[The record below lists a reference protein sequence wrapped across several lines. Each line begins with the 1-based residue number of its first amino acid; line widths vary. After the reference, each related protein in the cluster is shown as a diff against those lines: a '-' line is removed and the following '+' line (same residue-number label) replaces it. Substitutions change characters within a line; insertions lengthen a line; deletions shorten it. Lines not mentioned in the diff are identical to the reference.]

1 MLKQKVILKSIY
13 CISVFCSIFLI
24 YSIVM
29 NSYESKRMNEVEKTK
44 YTDIITSMDTREI
57 ITEDYQLIKLN
68 SFPSI
73 ELKENE
79 QVVLLRV
86 FDTTAKNKDAVFIVN
101 YNQNPPSVYLVNGNG
116 FFTTNYYASQNLDLI
131 LLILVLSMIENLI
144 LMKYRY
150 CRDFN
155 MTYVVTKI
163 LIVLCI
169 YISTLPGYM
178 INIPCDV
185 LIMIAILSMVII
197 ATLYWNKKV
206 ILY

>member
-57 ITEDYQLIKLN
+57 ITENYQLTKLN

-86 FDTTAKNKDAVFIVN
+86 FDTIAKNKDAVFIVN
-101 YNQNPPSVYLVNGNG
+101 CNQNPPSVYLVNGNG

>member
-1 MLKQKVILKSIY
+1 
-13 CISVFCSIFLI
+13 
-24 YSIVM
+24 M

-101 YNQNPPSVYLVNGNG
+101 YNQNHPSVYLVNGNG

-163 LIVLCI
+163 LIVYGRKHAFSFPRSFSQSSACLLCI
-169 YISTLPGYM
+169 TLTVPQR
-178 INIPCDV
+178 
-185 LIMIAILSMVII
+185 AS
-197 ATLYWNKKV
+197 
-206 ILY
+206 

>member
-101 YNQNPPSVYLVNGNG
+101 YN
-116 FFTTNYYASQNLDLI
+116 
-131 LLILVLSMIENLI
+131 
-144 LMKYRY
+144 
-150 CRDFN
+150 
-155 MTYVVTKI
+155 
-163 LIVLCI
+163 
-169 YISTLPGYM
+169 
-178 INIPCDV
+178 
-185 LIMIAILSMVII
+185 
-197 ATLYWNKKV
+197 
-206 ILY
+206 

>member
-101 YNQNPPSVYLVNGNG
+101 YNKNPPSVYLVNGNG